1 MIFCLGNI
9 NEVDV
14 DSMDYERFRFDLMS
28 WWFQLDISD
37 LALDPQAQ
45 QVLIYTVMYQ

>member
-28 WWFQLDISD
+28 QLLQLDILD
-37 LALDPQAQ
+37 LPVYPQAQ

>member
-1 MIFCLGNI
+1 MTFCLGNI

-14 DSMDYERFRFDLMS
+14 DSVDCESFIFHLMS
-28 WWFQLDISD
+28 QWFQLDISD
-37 LALDPQAQ
+37 LPLDPQAQ